1 VRGREAAPSVP
12 HQSCFRLT
20 AYDLPTHWS
29 PVSVSPVHQSTAS
42 SGGGGARPA
51 ALHIARAEE
60 LLATLPGVVSVRIEA
75 THDGE
80 VEAIHVLT
88 SVEVAPKQTV
98 RNIESALMAHLG
110 MRVDHRKVSVATTV
124 DVPRIRLTPSG
135 IESIPAAPAPSAPLP
150 VATGPVLV
158 HDTPADVMPAVSSA
172 SPASFGASAAAS
184 QRAPQPV
191 PTPVASPAVPTR
203 AASLTPVRAA
213 DAVAAELSG
222 RRYVFD
228 DVELNRSRNGLACRV
243 TLVRGEERFEG
254 EAEGPASEH
263 ARLELAARATVLAIA
278 YAEGSTSGAIALAGV
293 RRVSAFEQELALAG
307 VTVRQ
312 GRESV
317 VLTGTCEIRESAEIA
332 GVLSV
337 LDATNRWVQVAR

>member
-1 VRGREAAPSVP
+1 
-12 HQSCFRLT
+12 
-20 AYDLPTHWS
+20 
-29 PVSVSPVHQSTAS
+29 
-42 SGGGGARPA
+42 
-51 ALHIARAEE
+51 

-75 THDGE
+75 TDAGD
-80 VEAIHVLT
+80 VAAIHVLT

-124 DVPRIRLTPSG
+124 DVPRIRLTPAG
-135 IESIPAAPAPSAPLP
+135 IESIPGAPSPAAPLP
-150 VATGPVLV
+150 GPALV
-158 HDTPADVMPAVSSA
+158 PDTP
-172 SPASFGASAAAS
+172 
-184 QRAPQPV
+184 PQPM
-191 PTPVASPAVPTR
+191 AAVP
-203 AASLTPVRAA
+203 STPAY
-213 DAVAAELSG
+213 VAAERATPAQVRPITSAHAASAVSAPVRESVVREPVAREPMAREPMVTPMRTPSVTPAGVDVL
-222 RRYVFD
+222 RRYFFD
-228 DVELNRSRNGLACRV
+228 DVEVTRSRAGLACRV
-243 TLVRGEERFEG
+243 TLVRGDERFEG
-254 EAEGPASEH
+254 EAEGPASEQ

-278 YAEGSTSGAIALAGV
+278 YAEGTTSGSIALAGV
-293 RRVSAFEQELALAG
+293 RRVAAFEQDLALAG